1 MHYGQG
7 VCSVGE
13 GRGGEGRGGEGRGGE
28 GRGGDGTGGIQE
40 WSRRE
45 IRREHG
51 KIKPVIKKILHTKAN
66 RLALIPQQVF
76 A

>member
-1 MHYGQG
+1 M
-7 VCSVGE
+7 
-13 GRGGEGRGGEGRGGE
+13 GGE
-28 GRGGDGTGGIQE
+28 GTGGIQE

-51 KIKPVIKKILHTKAN
+51 KIKPVMKKILHTKAN